1 MARII
6 LFEDRE
12 ATQLNPVTLTRPA
25 AFIPIGSYNLHDL
38 ATHAIENVPQG
49 EVLVLCRDYLSSIA
63 GRKAQIVPGA
73 ELAAV
78 LAATKGSGTL
88 LLNASLRPDTALVPW
103 MGTILAEDKPFMA
116 TSGKRIAAAY
126 LPASHGLAPAMP
138 ASSDLAGLL
147 LELALPLREEKIL
160 SIMEWPFHIVAA
172 QKDLCLSSLRYR
184 IARGGY
190 RAYDPRYPDVW
201 VPDEKHPSMSTSKPV
216 ELSPLVAFRTEDGPV
231 ILDSGVSVLDFSFF
245 RGPVYLGPGTKVI
258 EHASIKDGVSTG
270 TTCKIGGELECA
282 VIDSFSNKQHHGFL
296 GHAFIGSWVNM
307 GAGTSNSDL
316 KNTYGSIQVTLGNQ
330 RIDTA
335 MQFFGCIMGDY
346 SKTAINTSI
355 FTGKIVGVNS
365 MLYGYV
371 GQNVASFTNY
381 ASSFGQIT
389 ECDLEQA
396 IRTQKRM
403 FARRKIEQGPEDIRL
418 LEEVYRQTLA
428 ERRISTEP
436 LVL

>member
-1 MARII
+1 MAQII

-12 ATQLNPVTLTRPA
+12 TTQLNPVTLTRPA
-25 AFIPIGSYNLHDL
+25 AFIPVGSYTLHDL
-38 ATHAIENVPQG
+38 ALYAIEDIPG
-49 EVLVLCRDYLSSIA
+49 HEVRLLCRDYLAPIA
-63 GRKAQIVPGA
+63 KRRADVILAHEVAGA
-73 ELAAV
+73 
-78 LAATKGSGTL
+78 GPTL
-88 LLNASLRPDTALVPW
+88 WLNASLRPDTGLVNW
-103 MGTILAEDKPFMA
+103 IRHILSDDKPFLA
-116 TSGKRIAAAY
+116 SSGKRIAAAY
-126 LPASHGLAPAMP
+126 VSQTYPHPPELPEGCDPSGT
-138 ASSDLAGLL
+138 L

-160 SIMEWPFHIVAA
+160 SLMDWPFHIVAA
-172 QKDLCLSSLRYR
+172 QKELCGASLRFR
-184 IARGGY
+184 LARGGY
-190 RAYDPRYPDVW
+190 KAYDERYPDVW
-201 VPDEKHPSMSTSKPV
+201 VPDQSHPFQVGSKPV

-270 TTCKIGGELECA
+270 STCKIGGELECA

-316 KNTYGSIQVTLGNQ
+316 KNTYGSIQVTIASQ

-381 ASSFGQIT
+381 ASSFGQVT
-389 ECDLEQA
+389 ECDLDQA

-403 FARRKIEQGPEDIRL
+403 FARRKIEQTIDDIRL

-428 ERRISTEP
+428 ERRISTDP